1 MTDLLIFT
9 LDMSPH
15 VKFILYFSFCIDL
28 IFLQDFFLY
37 MHVLFLLWGSI
48 FCSVFSFNNRAIE
61 KALLLHFLFK
71 SRKFCFLEAGEVIRQ
86 RPDNRR
92 DDSTDDGLLIPLCL
106 LIPSH
111 ISYFDCFNVG

>member
-1 MTDLLIFT
+1 MGYDYNERGLKWDLQQNPFG
-9 LDMSPH
+9 
-15 VKFILYFSFCIDL
+15 FE
-28 IFLQDFFLY
+28 
-37 MHVLFLLWGSI
+37 
-48 FCSVFSFNNRAIE
+48 VFSFNNRAIE

-71 SRKFCFLEAGEVIRQ
+71 SRKFCFLEAGEVSRQ

-111 ISYFDCFNVG
+111 ISYFDGFNVG